1 VPEPQPTL
9 TERQRIKELLAAIRA
24 HWVKANGEDSM
35 SVSALDQIAEV
46 IADGSYVKHPALTD
60 AQLDSLWIK
69 RDCIKAI
76 QDGDIMAQVRAFART
91 VLAAGGAKP

>member
-1 VPEPQPTL
+1 MDAIYAGTLDFDRGPMDPHPKWWVAAPAQPAEHVPSWPTYSTVPEPQPT
-9 TERQRIKELLAAIRA
+9 
-24 HWVKANGEDSM
+24 
-35 SVSALDQIAEV
+35 
-46 IADGSYVKHPALTD
+46 LTD

-91 VLAAGGAKP
+91 VLAAGGAK